1 MKINQFSYYDSNQKW
16 QFENINFSDFNLLV
30 GVSGVG
36 KSKIINA
43 IVNLQLIA
51 KGISINGVK
60 WDLKFTLDGNSF
72 CWQGEFENIQTI
84 DILSPGKIGF
94 KIISEYLYKEDVA
107 IIERNKDG
115 IMFNGNLIPKFSP
128 LQSVISIL
136 YTEEAIS
143 PFYKGMLQISKHDS
157 AGILQ
162 IFKHNSEGDFLASKN
177 LYNSIITGIIK
188 LTNQQVNDKRNEED
202 FNILLN
208 LIGTNIIPIGYKII
222 FVYDKYPK
230 LFQTI
235 KESFIK
241 IFEQVEDIRIEESN
255 YNLINT
261 AAYNLVDSAILEKDN
276 NLNLEQETFIISIKE
291 KGIDEWIKQSE
302 ISSGMLKTFMLIS
315 ELYLSA
321 EGTVILIDEFENS
334 LGVNCID
341 IISDLLLENRNLQF
355 IITSHHPYIINNI
368 GMEHWK
374 IITRKGGVV
383 TARDAKDLNL
393 GKSRHQAFMQ
403 LMNLEEY
410 REGIT
415 A

>member
-1 MKINQFSYYDSNQKW
+1 MKINQLSYYDSNQKW

-43 IVNLQLIA
+43 IINLHKIA
-51 KGISINGVK
+51 EGNSLNGVK
-60 WDLKFTLDGNSF
+60 WDLKFTLDCSNYR
-72 CWQGEFENIQTI
+72 WLGEFENSQTI

-107 IIERNKDG
+107 IIERNKDE
-115 IMFNGNLIPKFSP
+115 IKFNGNLIPKISP

-157 AGILQ
+157 AGIMQ
-162 IFKHNSEGDFLASKN
+162 IFKYDLEGDFLASKN

-255 YNLINT
+255 YNLINP

-291 KGIDEWIKQSE
+291 KGVDEWIKQSE

-315 ELYLSA
+315 EMYLSA